1 MLDHGA
7 DLEPENELKL
17 DPGPERDLETEPE
30 SELEPKV
37 RHHSSA
43 QSLKIQYILRIKK
56 NCDELWSLLF
66 SVLFRV
72 SKTKNAWYVSHIL
85 TA

>member
-43 QSLKIQYILRIKK
+43 QSLTH
-56 NCDELWSLLF
+56 E
-66 SVLFRV
+66 V
-72 SKTKNAWYVSHIL
+72 
-85 TA
+85 